1 MTVGL
6 WHLGKEGGEIITRQ
20 VICKVIQLCVDVH
33 GVNMELK
40 MGFNKD
46 QTPQH
51 VHDALVLACPRPEA
65 SHYRLV
71 ITVAVD
77 LEASPTLTPCSTP
90 QNNWN

>member
-40 MGFNKD
+40 MGFNKG
-46 QTPQH
+46 QTLQH
-51 VHDALVLACPRPEA
+51 VHDALLAYPRPEA
-65 SHYRLV
+65 SHNRLV

-90 QNNWN
+90 QNN